1 MTQAL
6 ALPLAR
12 YRFTAVFEA
21 DLVLP
26 DYAGALLRS
35 CFGAA
40 LRETICST
48 GQSDCKACPLYRSCA
63 YPALFETP
71 PRPTQFEQRFSQVP
85 NPYVIEPPPIGCTQL
100 PAGQAL
106 NFHMVLI
113 GLGALS
119 QLPLVVQAWKR
130 ALRQG
135 IGQAR
140 VRGSLQAVSHVDADR
155 THTPAFDLTE
165 ARVLPHA
172 ATHMLPVEQPRPL
185 ERLQLRINTP
195 LRLQNNGRPLRPQE
209 LSPRTLISQ
218 LLRRVNLLLD
228 LHMGIRPAP
237 FDASALLTVAAALQD
252 DRSQLHWKDWVRYSA
267 RQGQEMN
274 LGGVLGCW
282 TLHGELAPLLPW
294 LTLGQWLHLGKN
306 ATMGLGHY
314 GLTTST
320 PH

>member
-1 MTQAL
+1 MTPPL

-12 YRFTAVFEA
+12 YCFTAVFEA

-40 LRETICST
+40 LRETVCST
-48 GQSDCKACPLYRSCA
+48 GRDDCKACPLYRSCA

-85 NPYVIEPPPIGCTQL
+85 NPYIIEPPRIGCTHV

-106 NFHMVLI
+106 SFHMVLI
-113 GLGALS
+113 GAGALR

-135 IGQAR
+135 LGQAR
-140 VRGSLQAVSHVDADR
+140 VRGALRSVSHVDADR
-155 THTPAFDLTE
+155 THTPAFDL
-165 ARVLPHA
+165 AQAQVLPHA
-172 ATHMLPVEQPRPL
+172 AVHALPLELPRPL
-185 ERLQLRINTP
+185 ERLQLLIDTP

-228 LHMGIRPAP
+228 LHMDIRPAP
-237 FDASALLTVAAALQD
+237 FDGAALVAAAATLQD
-252 DRSQLHWKDWVRYSA
+252 DRSQLHWKDWARYSA

-274 LGGVLGCW
+274 LGGVLGRW
-282 TLHGELAPLLPW
+282 TLYGELAPLLPW

-306 ATMGLGHY
+306 ATMGLGQY
-314 GLTTST
+314 GLATVTA
-320 PH
+320 H